1 MQGDRYSG
9 WWPLLAWFQCTYFT
23 AQKPRPG
30 EKKSLQFP
38 DLLHQTA
45 VGVTFSYAKPVHIIQ
60 KFGPAQM
67 SKWETSICC
76 YETEQGKERP
86 FYSAALEEM
95 HMLYSGACVID
106 WMKLAVFIA
115 WILKPSAENT
125 WFVCIYKL
133 AQWSQFV
140 DAQRGLTN
148 TANDR
153 SDQTELP
160 LQIPIN

>member
-9 WWPLLAWFQCTYFT
+9 WWPLLAWFQCTSLLKSPD
-23 AQKPRPG
+23 Q
-30 EKKSLQFP
+30 EKKNPFSSLTSSTRLQWAWHLVMQNQCTLFKNLALHKCQSEKQAYAVMKQNKEKK
-38 DLLHQTA
+38 DL
-45 VGVTFSYAKPVHIIQ
+45 FIQ
-60 KFGPAQM
+60 RL
-67 SKWETSICC
+67 WRRCTCC
-76 YETEQGKERP
+76 IQVR
-86 FYSAALEEM
+86 
-95 HMLYSGACVID
+95 VID